1 MNKED
6 LLIYKE
12 KIANLSEKEQIK
24 RNEYLRGLAIGDI
37 EGPHVGYTSIDKPWL
52 KYYSKESL
60 NKTVPKMS
68 IYQNMLIQTEKYRD
82 DDALEFFGKSI
93 TYNDFRKRVIKAV
106 KGLIN
111 MGVKKGD
118 VVSVCLPNIPEVGY
132 VFYAINYLGAV
143 ANMMDPRTNASTLEE
158 QVNDSKSDL
167 VICMDTVIDKFIG
180 SSAKNIVSV
189 PVLNSLPKFVNMLA
203 KLKDKELVAPEIDD
217 DRIHSYYEFIKSGKE
232 NITDIP
238 KSVYDEDSP
247 AVIAYTG
254 GTTGTPKGVI
264 VTNEA
269 FNSMIVENANV
280 DYGIEKGDRAL
291 NMAPPW
297 TYYGLSNCFNSYLC
311 MGVKSVLVPAFGPD
325 DLGTLILKY
334 HPNHVITVPSALV
347 AVMKEKKFKLKKLD
361 YLKTIIVGADKL
373 DPTFEEKFN
382 EFLKECDSKASITKG
397 YGMTEV
403 CAAAAYTINDVNVK
417 DTVGIPYLFE
427 TIGVFDPDNPD
438 IELPTGKQGELAIR
452 GPKNMEGYF
461 GYAKTK
467 SSDVIKVHSDGSVWV
482 HTGDIGHMDED
493 GKIFVDGRIKRMFT
507 KSGFKIFPSVIEE
520 QIMKCPDVENTA
532 VVAVKDESNGY
543 IIKAF
548 IVLKEISNK
557 SPDDVIAEIYEILKK
572 NIYNYEIPDFI
583 EAIDSLPLTGMNK
596 IDFKKLEEL
605 ANFQKKL

>member
-6 LLIYKE
+6 LLRYKE
-12 KIANLSEKEQIK
+12 KIEQLSEKEQMK
-24 RNEYLRGLAIGDI
+24 RNEYLRGLAIGEI
-37 EGPHVGYTSIDKPWL
+37 EGPEVGYSSIDKPWL
-52 KYYSKESL
+52 KYFSKESL
-60 NKTVPKMS
+60 TKTVPKMS

-82 DDALEFFGKSI
+82 EDALEFFGKNI

-143 ANMMDPRTNASTLEE
+143 ANMMDPRTNSSTLED

-167 VICMDTVIDKFIG
+167 VICLDTVVDKFIG
-180 SSAKNIVSV
+180 CSAKNIVSV
-189 PVLNSLPKFVNMLA
+189 PVLNSLPKFVSMLA
-203 KLKDKELVAPEIDD
+203 TLKDKELVAPEIDD
-217 DRIHSYYEFIKSGKE
+217 DRICSYYEFIKSGKE
-232 NITDIP
+232 NVKDIP
-238 KSVYDEDSP
+238 KSVYTEDSP

-269 FNSMIVENANV
+269 FNSMVVENENV

-297 TYYGLSNCFNSYLC
+297 TYYGLSNCFNAYLC
-311 MGVKSVLVPAFGPD
+311 MGVKDVLVPAFGPD

-334 HPNHVITVPSALV
+334 QPNHVITVPSALV

-361 YLKTIIVGADKL
+361 FLKTIIVGADKL
-373 DPTFEEKFN
+373 DPTFEEDFN
-382 EFLKECDSKASITKG
+382 KFLKECDSKASITKG

-403 CAAAAYTINDVNVK
+403 CAAASYTINDVNVK
-417 DTVGIPYLFE
+417 DTIGIPYLFE
-427 TIGVFDPDNPD
+427 TVSVFDTDNSD
-438 IELPTGKQGELAIR
+438 IELTTGQQGELAIK

-461 GYAKTK
+461 GYAKSNT
-467 SSDVIKVHSDGSVWV
+467 SDVLKVHSDGSVWI
-482 HTGDIGHMDED
+482 HTGDIGHMDKD

-507 KSGFKIFPSVIEE
+507 KSGFKIFPGAIEE
-520 QIMKCPDVENTA
+520 NIMKCPDVENVG
-532 VVAVKDESNGY
+532 VVGVKDESNGY
-543 IIKAF
+543 IVKAF
-548 IVLKEISNK
+548 IVLKETCNK
-557 SPDDVIAEIYEILKK
+557 KPDDVIADIYEILKK
-572 NIYNYEIPDFI
+572 NIYNYEIPDFM
-583 EAIDSLPLTGMNK
+583 EVIDSLPLTGMNK
-596 IDFKKLEEL
+596 IDFKKLEAL
-605 ANFQKKL
+605 ANLQKKL